1 MAQENLPDNIRQA
14 SVSTSDPAS
23 LFRRAFIKALVKFFF
38 FFVMGG
44 GLISG
49 LFIISRGEAQKLSLI
64 RGERQWITKSFDAL
78 AESNARQSEAGDL
91 QKELEEGLPTTLDI
105 PLVVIPKLQ
114 RIGEEKK
121 VRVATQIGSAVPA
134 TDGEPPSLSVVIR
147 ADGTASD
154 LIGFLNALEKGKMV
168 FQFSAVDSSPLGK
181 PPLFQ
186 AVLTGKLY
194 LRQ

>member
-1 MAQENLPDNIRQA
+1 MSPSANTPLTG
-14 SVSTSDPAS
+14 SPATGYAPAR
-23 LFRRAFIKALVKFFF
+23 LFQHAFTKALVKFFV

-78 AESNARQSEAGDL
+78 SESNARQSEAEDL

-168 FQFSAVDSSPLGK
+168 FQFSAVDISPLGK